1 MKAADAMLAPKL
13 GLQDIDQ
20 REAIN
25 LKEKLMFTMLFSS
38 IFAAFGIGVYALVNW
53 VYQAVES
60 LF

>member
-1 MKAADAMLAPKL
+1 MLAPKL